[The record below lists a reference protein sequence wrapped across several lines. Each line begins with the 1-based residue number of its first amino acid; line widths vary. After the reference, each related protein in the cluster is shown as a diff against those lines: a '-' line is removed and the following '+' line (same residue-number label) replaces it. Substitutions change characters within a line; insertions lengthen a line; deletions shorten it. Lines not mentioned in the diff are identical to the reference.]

1 MPLYP
6 QIWPF
11 SIFFFCVLEIDRRPW
26 KGNILFW
33 TFRWNIAQRSVTN
46 RRTGGRTDRP
56 TEKNALF
63 TRSVADRQTDTG
75 RHTDWR
81 TDIQASPS
89 SNGIMDYS
97 YIMFSG
103 HTFPSGVTAML
114 VRCISTGDTGS
125 CLCCNFAQAA
135 SCFFFQQ
142 VYSVFLTVL
151 LMFPLHW
158 RGGSVINPRHTY
170 CSTSVNKADSQ
181 ASQHIGLE
189 SSWLCTVIC
198 VSLLRYTH
206 FTMANSHSHRAPK
219 QWSLT
224 KSETISSFEA
234 WRQNL
239 HYTLSLDPNFAP
251 FLAPECSWLK
261 SSKTAPKRGLT
272 DDPSTDSDGA
282 DIPAG
287 QRRTAAQKAA
297 HLELMLGQ
305 IANFCPIIARNTIVK
320 NSASIDSIWQ
330 AIRLHFGFQTT
341 GAHFLDFCQ
350 IKLQPGDRYED
361 LFQQLMAFTDD
372 NLLKKNGGI
381 THHRLIP

>member
-1 MPLYP
+1 MIVHCDLCQFKP
-6 QIWPF
+6 
-11 SIFFFCVLEIDRRPW
+11 CVR
-26 KGNILFW
+26 
-33 TFRWNIAQRSVTN
+33 
-46 RRTGGRTDRP
+46 
-56 TEKNALF
+56 
-63 TRSVADRQTDTG
+63 
-75 RHTDWR
+75 
-81 TDIQASPS
+81 
-89 SNGIMDYS
+89 
-97 YIMFSG
+97 
-103 HTFPSGVTAML
+103 
-114 VRCISTGDTGS
+114 
-125 CLCCNFAQAA
+125 
-135 SCFFFQQ
+135 
-142 VYSVFLTVL
+142 
-151 LMFPLHW
+151 
-158 RGGSVINPRHTY
+158 
-170 CSTSVNKADSQ
+170 
-181 ASQHIGLE
+181 
-189 SSWLCTVIC
+189 
-198 VSLLRYTH
+198 LLRYPH
-206 FTMANSHSHRAPK
+206 FTMANSHRAPK

-251 FLAPECSWLK
+251 ILAPECSWLK

-320 NSASIDSIWQ
+320 NSVSIDSIWQ

-381 THHRLIP
+381 THHGSKPDDDEEMTPSLENFIVLTWLRLIHEDLPCLVKQRYGTELRSRTLASIKPEISQALDSLLNEVRSASEARVMRAGTPENFSHQPQSMSFPDVSRTHVKVKSPPPPPPPPSPHQDLPSV

>member
-1 MPLYP
+1 
-6 QIWPF
+6 
-11 SIFFFCVLEIDRRPW
+11 
-26 KGNILFW
+26 
-33 TFRWNIAQRSVTN
+33 
-46 RRTGGRTDRP
+46 
-56 TEKNALF
+56 
-63 TRSVADRQTDTG
+63 
-75 RHTDWR
+75 
-81 TDIQASPS
+81 
-89 SNGIMDYS
+89 
-97 YIMFSG
+97 
-103 HTFPSGVTAML
+103 
-114 VRCISTGDTGS
+114 
-125 CLCCNFAQAA
+125 
-135 SCFFFQQ
+135 
-142 VYSVFLTVL
+142 
-151 LMFPLHW
+151 
-158 RGGSVINPRHTY
+158 
-170 CSTSVNKADSQ
+170 
-181 ASQHIGLE
+181 
-189 SSWLCTVIC
+189 
-198 VSLLRYTH
+198 
-206 FTMANSHSHRAPK
+206 MANSHRAPK

-320 NSASIDSIWQ
+320 NSVSIDSIWQ
-330 AIRLHFGFQTT
+330 AIRLHFGFQTN

-381 THHRLIP
+381 THHGSKPDDDEEMTPSLENFIVLTWLRFIHEDLPCLVKQRYGTELRSRTLASIKPEISQALDSLLNEVRSASEAQVMRAGTPQNFTHQPQSMSFPDVSRTHVQIYPSLQHH